1 MDHLLYQTHFGLS
14 QAPFNITPDPSF
26 LYLSASH
33 REGLAQLSYGIRARK
48 GFVVLTG
55 EVGTG
60 KTTLIHALLND
71 LNGSAQT
78 ALIFSTIVSPADL
91 LRSVCEEFGLMEP
104 KRPLQEI
111 HDYLVS
117 LNEFLLE
124 SYRKGENCA
133 LIIDEA
139 QNLSAEVLESIRLLS
154 NFETSKDKLLQILL
168 VGQPELAVRLNSPEL
183 RQLKQRVML
192 RHHLR
197 ALSLQECCEY
207 VSNRL
212 KVAGADRT
220 IFTPNA
226 LESIYSYSSGIP
238 RIVNVLCDNAL
249 LTCYA
254 LGKKE
259 IDTGIIREVADDL
272 NITVNTE
279 ARLRPIRQLV
289 HSANNNSNGSV
300 RPFSTGS
307 VEAPSGITR
316 LEPKPTTVKPIPKNI
331 PSAASVPGSFLDALA
346 GALTDAMGPMAKI
359 VLRDQIKT
367 LGESSERFPQAKVD
381 MLLESVSREILDEGM
396 RGRFRQQMLAQIRTL
411 QAS

>member
-1 MDHLLYQTHFGLS
+1 MDLLYQTYFGLS

-71 LNGSAQT
+71 LNGSAHT
-78 ALIFSTIVSPADL
+78 ALIFGAIVSPADL
-91 LRSVCEEFGLMEP
+91 LRTVCEEFGLIEP

-117 LNEFLLE
+117 LNGFLLE
-124 SYRKGENCA
+124 SYRKKQNCA

-168 VGQPELAVRLNSPEL
+168 VGQPELAGRLNSPEL

-197 ALSLQECCEY
+197 TLSLHECCEY
-207 VSNRL
+207 VSHRL
-212 KVAGADRT
+212 KVAGGELS
-220 IFTPNA
+220 IFTANA
-226 LESIYSYSSGIP
+226 LESIYSYSGGIP

-254 LGKKE
+254 LGSKE
-259 IDTGIIREVADDL
+259 IDTRILREVAEDL
-272 NITVNTE
+272 SITTNLEVRC
-279 ARLRPIRQLV
+279 APIRQV
-289 HSANNNSNGSV
+289 VNTNGNGSAQA
-300 RPFSTGS
+300 SGAGS
-307 VEAPSGITR
+307 VEARSGIAR
-316 LEPKPTTVKPIPKNI
+316 LESKPTAVKQVPKNF
-331 PSAASVPGSFLDALA
+331 PSTAVVPASFLNALA
-346 GALTDAMGPMAKI
+346 AALADAMGPMAKI
-359 VLRDQIKT
+359 VLREQIKN
-367 LGESSERFPQAKVD
+367 LGESYESFPHAKVK
-381 MLLESVSREILDEGM
+381 MLLELVSREILNEGM
-396 RGRFRQQMLAQIRTL
+396 RGCFWHQMLEQVRTF
-411 QAS
+411 QVS

>member
-1 MDHLLYQTHFGLS
+1 MDYLLYQAHFGLS

-71 LNGSAQT
+71 LNRSVHT
-78 ALIFSTIVSPADL
+78 ALIFSTIASPADL
-91 LRSVCEEFGLMEP
+91 LRRVCEEFGLVEP
-104 KRPLQEI
+104 KRPLGEI

-124 SYRKGENCA
+124 SYRKKQNCA
-133 LIIDEA
+133 LVIDES

-183 RQLKQRVML
+183 RQLKQRVTL
-192 RHHLR
+192 RHHLC

-212 KVAGADRT
+212 KVAGGNRS
-220 IFTPNA
+220 IFAPTA
-226 LESIYSYSSGIP
+226 LESIYSYSGGIP
-238 RIVNVLCDNAL
+238 RVVNVLCDNAL
-249 LTCYA
+249 LTGYA
-254 LGKKE
+254 LGRKE
-259 IDTGIIREVADDL
+259 IDTNIIREVAQDL
-272 NITVNTE
+272 NITTTLE
-279 ARLRPIRQLV
+279 ARPSPVSQV
-289 HSANNNSNGSV
+289 VNSLNGDDAAQASGVALAEV
-300 RPFSTGS
+300 R
-307 VEAPSGITR
+307 SGMPRSESKRTNVR
-316 LEPKPTTVKPIPKNI
+316 TFPKSIP
-331 PSAASVPGSFLDALA
+331 PVAFVPPSFLNALA
-346 GALTDAMGPMAKI
+346 AALTEAMGPMAKI

-367 LGESSERFPQAKVD
+367 LGESADRFPHAKID
-381 MLLESVSREILDEGM
+381 MLLESVGREILDENM
-396 RGRFRQQMLAQIRTL
+396 RANFRSQMFEQMMTL
-411 QAS
+411 QCP

>member
-14 QAPFNITPDPSF
+14 EAPFNITPDPSF

-60 KTTLIHALLND
+60 KTTLVHALLND
-71 LNGSAQT
+71 LNGSCQT

-91 LRSVCEEFGLMEP
+91 LRSVCEEFGLVEP
-104 KRPLQEI
+104 KSPLDEI

-124 SYRKGENCA
+124 SYRKNENCA

-212 KVAGADRT
+212 KIAGGDRT
-220 IFTPNA
+220 LFTPSA
-226 LESIYSYSSGIP
+226 LENIYMYSGGIP
-238 RIVNVLCDNAL
+238 RLVNVLCDNAL
-249 LTCYA
+249 LTGYA
-254 LGKKE
+254 LGRKE
-259 IDTGIIREVADDL
+259 IDAPIIKEVAQDL
-272 NITVNTE
+272 SIAANVEGRFKPVHQIVNNT
-279 ARLRPIRQLV
+279 IG
-289 HSANNNSNGSV
+289 NNSAQVVAAGSLEV
-300 RPFSTGS
+300 RP
-307 VEAPSGITR
+307 AMAR
-316 LEPKPTTVKPIPKNI
+316 LEPKPLNVKPLPKM
-331 PSAASVPGSFLDALA
+331 SAVASRVSVRFLDALA
-346 GALTDAMGPMAKI
+346 AALTEAMGPMAHI
-359 VLRDQIKT
+359 VLRDQIRAI
-367 LGESSERFPQAKVD
+367 GESSERFPNTKLEMIV
-381 MLLESVSREILDEGM
+381 ESVSREILDGTM
-396 RGRFRQQMLAQIRTL
+396 RDQFRKHMHEQIRSMHG
-411 QAS
+411 Q

>member
-1 MDHLLYQTHFGLS
+1 MDHLLYQAHFGLS

-91 LRSVCEEFGLMEP
+91 LRSVCEEFGLVEP
-104 KRPLQEI
+104 KRPLAEI

-124 SYRKGENCA
+124 SYREGENCA
-133 LIIDEA
+133 LIIDES

-197 ALSLQECCEY
+197 SLSQQECCEY
-207 VSNRL
+207 VFNRL
-212 KVAGADRT
+212 KIAGGDRT
-220 IFTPNA
+220 VFTTNA
-226 LESIYSYSSGIP
+226 LESIHSYSGGIP

-249 LTCYA
+249 LTGYA
-254 LGKKE
+254 LGRKE
-259 IDTGIIREVADDL
+259 IDIGIIREVAEDL
-272 NITVNTE
+272 SITTNPD
-279 ARLRPIRQLV
+279 ARFRPVRQLV
-289 HSANNNSNGSV
+289 NANG
-300 RPFSTGS
+300 TGS
-307 VEAPSGITR
+307 VQESGTGVR
-316 LEPKPTTVKPIPKNI
+316 SEPKPTAVKPISKNV
-331 PSAASVPGSFLDALA
+331 PSTAFVPAGFLNALVA
-346 GALTDAMGPMAKI
+346 ALTDAMGPMSKI
-359 VLRDQIKT
+359 VLRDQIKN
-367 LGESSERFPQAKVD
+367 LGESSERFPHAKVEI
-381 MLLESVSREILDEGM
+381 LLESVSHEILDVGM
-396 RGRFRQQMLAQIRTL
+396 RAKFQYQMLGEIRTL

>member
-91 LRSVCEEFGLMEP
+91 LRSVCEEFGLVEP
-104 KRPLQEI
+104 KRPLQDI

-117 LNEFLLE
+117 LNGFLLE

-133 LIIDEA
+133 LIIDES

-197 ALSLQECCEY
+197 ALSVQECCEY

-212 KVAGADRT
+212 KVAGGDRS
-220 IFTPNA
+220 IFAPTA
-226 LESIYSYSSGIP
+226 LESIYSYSGGIP

-249 LTCYA
+249 LTGYA
-254 LGKKE
+254 LGRNE
-259 IDTGIIREVADDL
+259 IDPGIIREVAENL
-272 NITVNTE
+272 NLTIRLE
-279 ARLRPIRQLV
+279 ARLRPIRQV
-289 HSANNNSNGSV
+289 VNNLNSDGAAQASGV
-300 RPFSTGS
+300 ALA
-307 VEAPSGITR
+307 EARSGMVR
-316 LEPKPTTVKPIPKNI
+316 LESKPTHVKPVPKSI
-331 PSAASVPGSFLDALA
+331 PSTAFVPSSFLNALA
-346 GALTDAMGPMAKI
+346 AALTDAMGPMAKI

-367 LGESSERFPQAKVD
+367 LGESPERFPHAKVQ
-381 MLLESVSREILDEGM
+381 MLLESVAGEILDERM
-396 RGRFRQQMLAQIRTL
+396 RAQFRSQMFTQMKTL
-411 QAS
+411 QFS